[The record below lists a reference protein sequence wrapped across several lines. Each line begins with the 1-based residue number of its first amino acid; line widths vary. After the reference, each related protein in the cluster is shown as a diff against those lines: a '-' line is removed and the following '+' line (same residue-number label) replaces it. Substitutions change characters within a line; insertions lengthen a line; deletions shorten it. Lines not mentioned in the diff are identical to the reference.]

1 MVFNVKSGMSESF
14 ENISPDEFEK
24 RLFECQEQ
32 IEQLQKQISA
42 LDSENTY
49 LANELK
55 NTRTNDEYNL
65 LFKST
70 GQGIIIRDADGKI
83 SYANPAASNILGQP
97 IKDLLGIDSFEP
109 RMRNI
114 LPDGTLMD
122 VNTHPAKVALDTRK
136 EVSNSTLGVFNPE
149 KQDYI
154 WLSVTATPMLDKGTN
169 KPTKVFTIFE
179 DITAKIDADQQI
191 KNSEAKAKALLETI
205 PDLIIRV
212 TRDGKII
219 DLHEKP
225 NGLFVYPQGMD
236 NVNIRNLFDQELRE
250 KFLDAMEEAF
260 DSRQVQIF
268 DYRKNVENK
277 GVCFYEFRLSAIG
290 EKEVTV
296 IIRDVTEQKRSQR
309 KVIEAKR
316 RLTTLIGNLK
326 GMAYRCLADEYWTML
341 FVSEG
346 VNELTGYTAEELNY
360 NASLAFNDIIHPDD
374 RDYVAQEVFTASDKD
389 ERFSIEYR
397 IVTKSGKQRWVFEQ
411 GLTIKD
417 RMGRP
422 LFIEGYITDITERKH
437 AEQNLALSE
446 SKFRLLFNSL
456 NEAVFVHPW
465 EGDGLENFIEVNDT
479 AVDRYGYT
487 KEEFL
492 SLNPIDIARKGVL
505 SKEKVD
511 EIKEIIEELGSF
523 FMRTWHRTKEGVE
536 FPVELTANLINLK
549 GEKYIQT
556 VVRDISKQ
564 KKAETE
570 LARKARIEK
579 LLSKISA
586 DLVSAPVENID
597 KAIDSAIEKIASHT
611 KADRAY
617 MFLVSKN
624 QKYLERTHEW
634 FSNEKIA
641 RFDNPKLMLSDG
653 FSWWIERFKK
663 HKSVVVDDIK
673 KLPAHAFGNFEYD
686 PRKVV
691 KSLMV
696 FPLITQENI
705 LGCVVFDVV
714 IHLKKW
720 NKTDVI
726 HIKTFTDMLA
736 GVLSRKRYEQELIFA
751 KEKAEESDQLKSTF
765 LASMSH
771 ELRTPLNAI
780 IGFSTLLKP
789 DSPAD
794 KIEKWNGIVKASG
807 KHLLRIIESIFDVS
821 LLQAK
826 EVKVNVNQFSLLEM
840 FNTIQQYV
848 KAEVKKHNKKEVV
861 TNFKSCSDCDI
872 FITSD
877 RTKVMQLITN
887 LLNNAIKYTDKGQID
902 YGCKV
907 HDKNIVFFVSDTGI
921 GISDEHKEVIFDI
934 FRQVEEPYWGLQ
946 SGVGLGLAICKEIAN
961 LLEGELWLESE
972 KGKGSCFYFKLNNV
986 VTIPDSKDCEKLSF
1000 MKPPNLKDKSIL
1012 IVEDVEINYDLL
1024 EEILTPT
1031 KAKVLWARNGVDAV
1045 GMIQSHSEIDL
1056 ILMDVKIPHLDGYH
1070 ATKEILEHKPGMPI
1084 IAQTA
1089 YALKGDRQKAL
1100 DSGCVAY
1107 ITKPIDRI
1115 KLFELLQSYILDK

>member
-1 MVFNVKSGMSESF
+1 MSESF

-24 RLFECQEQ
+24 RLLEYQEQ
-32 IEQLQKQISA
+32 IEQLQKQLSA
-42 LDSENTY
+42 LDSENIY
-49 LANELK
+49 LANELE

-65 LFKST
+65 IFKST

-97 IKDLLGIDSFEP
+97 IKDLLGEDSFEP
-109 RMRNI
+109 SVNNI
-114 LPDGTLMD
+114 LPDGSLMD
-122 VNTHPAKVALDTRK
+122 ANAHPAKVALDTRK
-136 EVSNSTLGVFNPE
+136 EVPHSILGVFNPE

-154 WLSVTATPMLDKGTN
+154 WISVTATPMLDKGTN

-179 DITAKIDADQQI
+179 DITAKIEADQQI

-205 PDLIIRV
+205 PDLIIRI

-219 DLHEKP
+219 DLHGKP
-225 NGLFVYPQGMD
+225 NGLFTYPKD
-236 NVNIRNLFDQELRE
+236 IDRLNIRNLFDKELRE
-250 KFLDAMEEAF
+250 KFSEAMEEAF

-277 GVCFYEFRLSAIG
+277 GVCFYEFRLSSIG
-290 EKEVTV
+290 EREVTL
-296 IIRDVTEQKRSQR
+296 IIRDITEQKRSQR
-309 KVIEAKR
+309 KVIEATR

-326 GMAYRCLADEYWTML
+326 GMAYRCLVDEYWTML

-346 VNELTGYTAEELNY
+346 VNELTGYTSEELNY
-360 NASLAFNDIIHPDD
+360 NASISYNDVIHPDD
-374 RDYVAQEVFTASDKD
+374 REYVSKEVDNAGEKNQ
-389 ERFSIEYR
+389 RFSLEYR
-397 IVTKSGKQRWVFEQ
+397 IITKSGKLKWVFEQ

-422 LFIEGYITDITERKH
+422 LFIEGYIADITERKH

-456 NEAVFVHPW
+456 NEAVFVYPW
-465 EGDGLENFIEVNDT
+465 EGEGLQNFIEVNDT
-479 AVDRYGYT
+479 AVERYGYT
-487 KEEFL
+487 KEEFRC
-492 SLNPIDIARKGVL
+492 LNQKDIARKGVL
-505 SKEKVD
+505 GKERVS

-523 FMRTWHRTKEGVE
+523 FMRTWHCTKDGVE
-536 FPVELTANLINLK
+536 FPVELTANLIDLN
-549 GEKYIQT
+549 GEKYIQS

-564 KKAETE
+564 KKAESE
-570 LARKARIEK
+570 LARKTRIEK

-586 DLVSAPVENID
+586 ELVSAPVEDIN
-597 KAIDSAIEKIASHT
+597 KAIDAAIEKIASHT

-617 MFLVSKN
+617 MYLVSKN

-634 FSNEKIA
+634 FSNEKIV
-641 RFDNPKLMLSDG
+641 RFDNPKLMLSEG
-653 FSWWIERFKK
+653 FNWWIERFQK
-663 HKSVVVDDIK
+663 HKNFVVNDIK
-673 KLPAHAFGNFEYD
+673 KLPSQAFGNFEYD

-691 KSLMV
+691 KSLLV

-714 IHLKKW
+714 TQSKKW

-726 HIKTFTDMLA
+726 HIKTFADMLA

-789 DSPAD
+789 ESPPD

-807 KHLLRIIESIFDVS
+807 KHLLKIIESIFDVS

-826 EVKVNVNQFSLLEM
+826 EVKLNIDQFSLLEM

-848 KAEVKKHNKKEVV
+848 KAEVKKFNKTELG
-861 TNFKSCSDCDI
+861 TNFKSCSECDV

-887 LLNNAIKYTDKGQID
+887 LLNNAIKYTESGQID
-902 YGCKV
+902 YGCKI
-907 HDKNIVFFVSDTGI
+907 HDNNIVFFVSDTGI
-921 GISDEHKEVIFDI
+921 GISAEHKEVIFDI

-961 LLEGELWLESE
+961 LLGGELWLESE
-972 KGKGSCFYFKLNNV
+972 KGKGSCFYFKLNDV
-986 VTIPDSKDCEKLSF
+986 VSIPDSRECEMLSSI
-1000 MKPPNLKDKSIL
+1000 KPPNLKGKSVL
-1012 IVEDVEINYDLL
+1012 IVEDVEINFDLL
-1024 EEILTPT
+1024 EEILMPT
-1031 KAKVLWARNGVDAV
+1031 KSKILWAKNGVAAV
-1045 GMIQSHSEIDL
+1045 GMVQTHPEIDL
-1056 ILMDVKIPHLDGYH
+1056 VLMDVKIPHLDGYH
-1070 ATKEILEHKPGMPI
+1070 ATKKILEQKPDLPI

-1089 YALKGDRQKAL
+1089 YALKGDKQKAL

-1107 ITKPIDRI
+1107 ITKPIDRVR
-1115 KLFELLQSYILDK
+1115 LFELLQTYLT

>member
-1 MVFNVKSGMSESF
+1 MSESF
-14 ENISPDEFEK
+14 ENISPEEFEK
-24 RLFECQEQ
+24 RMFECQEQ
-32 IEQLQKQISA
+32 IEQLQKHLSA

-83 SYANPAASNILGQP
+83 SYANPAASKILGQP
-97 IKDLLGIDSFEP
+97 IKDLLGVDSFEP
-109 RMRNI
+109 RINNI
-114 LPDGTLMD
+114 LPDGSLMD
-122 VNTHPAKVALDTRK
+122 ANAHPAKVALDTRK
-136 EVSNSTLGVFNPE
+136 EITRSTLGVFNPE

-154 WLSVTATPMLDKGTN
+154 WISVTATPMLDRQTN

-179 DITAKIDADQQI
+179 DITTKIDADLQI

-205 PDLIIRV
+205 PDLIIRI

-219 DLHEKP
+219 DLHGKP
-225 NGLFVYPQGMD
+225 NGLFTYPKSID
-236 NVNIRNLFDQELRE
+236 NVNIRSLFDQELRE
-250 KFLDAMEEAF
+250 KFSNAMEEAF
-260 DSRQVQIF
+260 DSRLVQIF

-277 GVCFYEFRLSAIG
+277 GVCFYEFRLSSIG
-290 EKEVTV
+290 EREVTV
-296 IIRDVTEQKRSQR
+296 IIRDITEQKRSQR
-309 KVIEAKR
+309 KVIEATR

-326 GMAYRCLADEYWTML
+326 GMAYRCLVDEYWTML

-346 VNELTGYTAEELNY
+346 VNELTGYTSEELNY
-360 NASLAFNDIIHPDD
+360 NASISYNDVIHPDD
-374 RDYVAQEVFTASDKD
+374 REYVSKEVDEAGEKD
-389 ERFSIEYR
+389 QRFSLEYR
-397 IVTKSGKQRWVFEQ
+397 IITKSGKLKWVFEQ

-422 LFIEGYITDITERKH
+422 LFIEGYIADITDRKLV
-437 AEQNLALSE
+437 EQKLTLSE

-465 EGDGLENFIEVNDT
+465 KGEGLENFIEVNDT

-487 KEEFL
+487 KEEFRSL
-492 SLNPIDIARKGVL
+492 SPKDIVRKGVL
-505 SKEKVD
+505 SKDKVS
-511 EIKEIIEELGSF
+511 EIREIIEELGSF
-523 FMRTWHRTKEGVE
+523 FMRTWHCTKDGLE
-536 FPVELTANLINLK
+536 FPVELTANLIDLN

-564 KKAETE
+564 KKAESE
-570 LARKARIEK
+570 LARKTRIEK

-586 DLVSAPVENID
+586 ELVSASVEDIN

-617 MFLVSKN
+617 MYLVSKN

-634 FSNEKIA
+634 FSNEKVA
-641 RFDNPKLMLSDG
+641 RFDNPKLMLSEG
-653 FSWWIERFKK
+653 FSWWIERFRK
-663 HKSVVVDDIK
+663 HKNFVVNDIK
-673 KLPAHAFGNFEYD
+673 KLPSHAFGNFEYD

-691 KSLMV
+691 KSLLV

-714 IHLKKW
+714 TQSKKW

-726 HIKTFTDMLA
+726 HIKTFADMLA

-789 DSPAD
+789 ESPPD

-807 KHLLRIIESIFDVS
+807 KHLLKIIESIFDVS

-826 EVKVNVNQFSLLEM
+826 EVKLNIDQFSLLEM

-848 KAEVKKHNKKEVV
+848 KAEVKKFNKTELGI
-861 TNFKSCSDCDI
+861 NFKSCSECDI

-877 RTKVMQLITN
+877 RTKVMQMITN
-887 LLNNAIKYTDKGQID
+887 LLNNAIKYTDSGQID
-902 YGCKV
+902 YGCKI
-907 HDKNIVFFVSDTGI
+907 HDNNIVFFVSDTGI
-921 GISDEHKEVIFDI
+921 GISEEHKEVIFDI

-961 LLEGELWLESE
+961 LLGGELWLESE
-972 KGKGSCFYFKLNNV
+972 KGKGSCFYFKLNDV
-986 VTIPDSKDCEKLSF
+986 VTIPDSKECEMLSSI
-1000 MKPPNLKDKSIL
+1000 KPPNLKSKSIL
-1012 IVEDVEINYDLL
+1012 IVEDVEINFDLL
-1024 EEILTPT
+1024 EEILIPT
-1031 KAKVLWARNGVDAV
+1031 QAKILWAKNGITAV
-1045 GMIQSHSEIDL
+1045 GMVQSHPEIDL
-1056 ILMDVKIPHLDGYH
+1056 VLMDVKMPHLDGYH
-1070 ATKEILEHKPGMPI
+1070 ATKKILEQKPSVPI

-1089 YALKGDRQKAL
+1089 YALKGDRQKAI

-1107 ITKPIDRI
+1107 ITKPIDRV
-1115 KLFELLQSYILDK
+1115 KLFELLQNHIADI

>member
-1 MVFNVKSGMSESF
+1 MSESF

-24 RLFECQEQ
+24 RLFEYQEQ
-32 IEQLQKQISA
+32 IEQLQMQISA

-97 IKDLLGIDSFEP
+97 IKDLLGVDSFEP
-109 RMRNI
+109 RINNI
-114 LPDGTLMD
+114 LPDGSPMD
-122 VNTHPAKVALDTRK
+122 ANAHPAKLALDTRK
-136 EVSNSTLGVFNPE
+136 EITRTTLGVFNPE

-154 WLSVTATPMLDKGTN
+154 WISVTATPMLDRQTS

-205 PDLIIRV
+205 PDLIIRI

-219 DLHEKP
+219 DLHGKP
-225 NGLFVYPQGMD
+225 NGLFTYPQSID
-236 NVNIRNLFDQELRE
+236 HLNIRKLFDQELRE
-250 KFLDAMEEAF
+250 KFLEAMEDAF

-268 DYRKNVENK
+268 DYRKNIDNK
-277 GVCFYEFRLSAIG
+277 GVCFYEFRLSSIG
-290 EKEVTV
+290 EREVTV
-296 IIRDVTEQKRSQR
+296 IIRDITEQKRSQR
-309 KVIEAKR
+309 KVIEATR

-326 GMAYRCLADEYWTML
+326 GMAYRCLVDEYWTML

-346 VNELTGYTAEELNY
+346 VNELTGYTSEELNY
-360 NASLAFNDIIHPDD
+360 NASISYNDVIHPDD
-374 RDYVAQEVFTASDKD
+374 REYVSKEVDEAGEKD
-389 ERFSIEYR
+389 QRFSLEYR
-397 IVTKSGKQRWVFEQ
+397 IITKSGKLKWVFEQ

-417 RMGRP
+417 RLGRP
-422 LFIEGYITDITERKH
+422 LFIEGYITDITDRKLV
-437 AEQNLALSE
+437 EQKLTLSE

-465 EGDGLENFIEVNDT
+465 KGEGLENFIEVNDT

-487 KEEFL
+487 KEEFRNL
-492 SLNPIDIARKGVL
+492 SPKDIVRKGVL
-505 SKEKVD
+505 SKEKVS
-511 EIKEIIEELGSF
+511 EIREIIEELGSF
-523 FMRTWHRTKEGVE
+523 FMRTWHCTKDGLE
-536 FPVELTANLINLK
+536 FPVELTANLIDLN

-564 KKAETE
+564 KKAESE
-570 LARKARIEK
+570 LARKTRIEK

-586 DLVSAPVENID
+586 ELVSASVEDIN
-597 KAIDSAIEKIASHT
+597 KAIDAAIEKIASHT

-617 MFLVSKN
+617 MYLVSKN

-634 FSNEKIA
+634 FSNEKVA
-641 RFDNPKLMLSDG
+641 RFDNPKLMLSEG
-653 FSWWIERFKK
+653 FSWWIERFRK
-663 HKSVVVDDIK
+663 HKNFVVNDIK
-673 KLPAHAFGNFEYD
+673 KLPSHAFGNFEYD

-691 KSLMV
+691 KSLLV

-714 IHLKKW
+714 TQSKKW

-726 HIKTFTDMLA
+726 HIKTFADMLA

-789 DSPAD
+789 ESPPD

-807 KHLLRIIESIFDVS
+807 KHLLKIIESIFDVS

-826 EVKVNVNQFSLLEM
+826 EVKLNIDQFSLLEM

-848 KAEVKKHNKKEVV
+848 KAEVKKFNKTELGI
-861 TNFKSCSDCDI
+861 NFKSCSECDI

-887 LLNNAIKYTDKGQID
+887 LLNNAIKYTDSGQID
-902 YGCKV
+902 YGCKI
-907 HDKNIVFFVSDTGI
+907 HDNNIVFFVSDTGI
-921 GISDEHKEVIFDI
+921 GISEEHKEVIFDI

-961 LLEGELWLESE
+961 LLGGELWLESE
-972 KGKGSCFYFKLNNV
+972 KGKGSCFYFKLNDV
-986 VTIPDSKDCEKLSF
+986 VSIPDSKECEMLSSI
-1000 MKPPNLKDKSIL
+1000 KSPNLKGKSIL
-1012 IVEDVEINYDLL
+1012 IVEDVEINFDLL
-1024 EEILTPT
+1024 DEILIPT
-1031 KAKVLWARNGVDAV
+1031 QAKILWAKNGVAAV
-1045 GMIQSHSEIDL
+1045 GMVQSHPEIDL
-1056 ILMDVKIPHLDGYH
+1056 VLMDVKMPHLDGYH
-1070 ATKEILEHKPGMPI
+1070 ATKKILEQKPSVPI

-1089 YALKGDRQKAL
+1089 YALKGDRQKAI

-1107 ITKPIDRI
+1107 ITKPIDRV
-1115 KLFELLQSYILDK
+1115 KLFELLQSHIADI